1 MLLKICLADRVSISN
16 GHVHRITDGFASPPP
31 NRIAYHEQ
39 MLLLTIIDM
48 YSFVV
53 FGAVIISWIRL
64 PQNNPISQFVN
75 SLTEPVLAP
84 IRRMLPD
91 MGGLDFS
98 PMILLIGLQIVKG
111 VLAGAL

>member
-1 MLLKICLADRVSISN
+1 
-16 GHVHRITDGFASPPP
+16 
-31 NRIAYHEQ
+31 

-64 PQNNPISQFVN
+64 PHNNPISQFVN
-75 SLTEPVLAP
+75 SLTEPVLDP

-98 PMILLIGLQIVKG
+98 PMILLIGLQMVKG
-111 VLAGAL
+111 VIAGAL